1 MIKFRKIIDKL
12 IEVSTSNKLD
22 DGVKHQLDIII
33 EELVEF
39 EVKQME
45 CAVLDDE
52 MSAINWNRNLSPEE
66 LEEIQQF
73 EMLVRDVMNDK
84 LALA

>member
-1 MIKFRKIIDKL
+1 MIKFGKIIDKL